1 MPVYYNDLDAM
12 REFIENR
19 IEENTSIVVDT
30 SYFLT
35 WLYAGDSYKAVSGFA
50 EYTTLMSEI
59 KEAFPNVKNEAALAT
74 VTEVFVSKEKEWF
87 GNCAEYIKASP
98 IKVNREL
105 MLDYDP
111 SLPDC

>member
-12 REFIENR
+12 REFIEGR
-19 IEENTSIVVDT
+19 IDENTSIVVDT

-74 VTEVFVSKEKEWF
+74 VTEVFVSREREWL
-87 GNCAEYIKASP
+87 GNWAEYIKSSP